1 MEVLTIAGVKIET
14 LCKNYQVADKQ
25 LPVLNGLTAEFP
37 EESITVI
44 LGRSGCGKTTLLRIL
59 GGLEGYDSGC
69 LTVPHHS
76 KIGMVFQEPRLMP
89 WLTVWKNI
97 VFGLPKNRVS
107 EQAVHALIETVGL
120 SGFEKAYPAQLSGGM
135 QQRAALARALAYDPE
150 LILMDEPFAALDYF
164 TRETMQNELIRI
176 YSLQKKS
183 VVFVT
188 HSIDEA
194 LLIGQKIFI
203 LDHGRAEREFFLS
216 GFPHPRELL
225 SPELIGIKKEIIT
238 IMKQRSSL

>member
-14 LCKNYQVADKQ
+14 LCKSYQVADKQ
-25 LPVLNGLTAEFP
+25 LPVLNGLTAELP

-59 GGLEGYDSGC
+59 GGLEGYDSGS

-97 VFGLPKNRVS
+97 VFGLPKGRVP
-107 EQAVHALIETVGL
+107 EQAVRGLIETVGL

-194 LLIGQKIFI
+194 LLIGQKIII
-203 LDHGRAEREFFLS
+203 LDHGRAEREFSLS
-216 GFPHPRELL
+216 CFPYPRDLL

-238 IMKQRSSL
+238 IIKQRSSL